1 MGWWPAVPGR
11 SPPASSRPPGEEA
24 CMPSRRALLTAAA
37 VAGFGYLGRSPVHAV
52 EPPPAPGA
60 PVWSAE
66 YEAKKGLVSLAMF
79 RKRLAPPQAGERP
92 RPALGF
98 VHGSS
103 VPPRPS
109 LDLPLPGA
117 GRALVVNGVPPRG

>member
-1 MGWWPAVPGR
+1 
-11 SPPASSRPPGEEA
+11 
-24 CMPSRRALLTAAA
+24 MPSRRALLTAAA

-92 RPALGF
+92 RPVLVF

-103 VPPRPS
+103 ISSRPS
-109 LDLPLPGA
+109 FDSTLPGA
-117 GRALVVNGVPPRG
+117 GGDSMMNVVGRWGHGPWAPR